1 MDGSAA
7 RNRTGVLMLAP
18 VVVAAIWSLVRLLAY
33 PSHVP
38 RDADYLQAAQVLKAQ
53 AAATGD
59 AVAVLPAWSLRP
71 YPFLRDAPLI
81 APDTLPDGPLDRYK
95 RLFVVAEPDA
105 DAAVRRLTTRLG
117 PPAPALT

>member
-1 MDGSAA
+1 MEGWGAG
-7 RNRTGVLMLAP
+7 NRTGVLMLAP

-71 YPFLRDAPLI
+71 YPFLRDAPPI
-81 APDTLPDGPLDRYK
+81 APDPLPDGPPPPYHP
-95 RLFVVAEPDA
+95 LFLVAE
-105 DAAVRRLTTRLG
+105 
-117 PPAPALT
+117 